1 MENLNKFQLCSTE
14 SVRYY
19 SFILLEPCIMN
30 SQKIEP
36 GKILLAKNI
45 KPTPIRLKV
54 LETLLSQTHA
64 MRLYDIENIL
74 DGVERTSIFRA
85 IKNFEKNNLVHEI
98 DDGSGATKFALCE
111 DRCECNWKICT
122 FTSFVRF
129 ANKLFVCNNCRFLRW
144 NCLRNLLWNRQIL

>member
-1 MENLNKFQLCSTE
+1 
-14 SVRYY
+14 
-19 SFILLEPCIMN
+19 MN

-85 IKNFEKNNLVHEI
+85 INPH
-98 DDGSGATKFALCE
+98 
-111 DRCECNWKICT
+111 
-122 FTSFVRF
+122 
-129 ANKLFVCNNCRFLRW
+129 CRYYGVKYL
-144 NCLRNLLWNRQIL
+144 

>member
-1 MENLNKFQLCSTE
+1 
-14 SVRYY
+14 
-19 SFILLEPCIMN
+19 MN

-36 GKILLAKNI
+36 AKILLAKNI

-111 DRCECNWKICT
+111 DRCECNLEDLHVHFFCKICEQT
-122 FTSFVRF
+122 FCLQQLQIPSMELPADFVVES
-129 ANKLFVCNNCRFLRW
+129 ANFVIKGICPNCN
-144 NCLRNLLWNRQIL
+144 I

>member
-1 MENLNKFQLCSTE
+1 
-14 SVRYY
+14 
-19 SFILLEPCIMN
+19 MN

-111 DRCECNWKICT
+111 DRCECNLEDLHVHFFCKICEQT
-122 FTSFVRF
+122 FCLQQLQIPSMELPPEFVVKS
-129 ANKLFVCNNCRFLRW
+129 ANFVIKGICANCNT
-144 NCLRNLLWNRQIL
+144 